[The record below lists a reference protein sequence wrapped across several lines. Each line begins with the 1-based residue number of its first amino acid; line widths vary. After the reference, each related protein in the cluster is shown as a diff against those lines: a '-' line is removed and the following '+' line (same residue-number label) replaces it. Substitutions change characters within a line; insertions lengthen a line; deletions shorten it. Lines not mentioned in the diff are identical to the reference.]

1 MAANVSVSNT
11 TGLYIGS
18 GATSILNSAQQLLT
32 ILDNNGN
39 VNFALDSVT
48 SNTTVKAYF
57 IGNTSVYSNA
67 NVAAFLPTYS
77 GTLSPSAIYTN
88 GYFYANGQPF
98 VGTAGSSYGNA
109 NVAVYLASNTDPT
122 ISNLNANAAVQ
133 AVQIN
138 SITANVGTINAN
150 LGAFETYANVQFGTI
165 NANLGAFETYA
176 NATFATASSVQTLNA
191 NLGAYQIYANANA
204 ASQATSINTINANLG
219 AFETYANLYIG
230 ANAYGNVQVAQFLPT
245 YSGNLTALNL
255 VLAGN
260 LTVNGTTTS
269 INYNEY
275 VAGQLVANA
284 TTPSISTTTGALIVD
299 GGAGIAGNVWAGNI
313 ITANGVFW
321 ANGTAY
327 LTGSY
332 GNTQVAAYMPIYTG
346 SLGGTITNPSGNLAY
361 GANLTISA
369 NNNSSSD
376 LLQIF
381 GSYQGNIQIQN
392 SKWIKLA
399 STSYGGVD
407 FSTTPLVS
415 IPQGNVNIAYTP
427 YTPFTGGWLTVSNTA
442 TVGNLI
448 TTSGVFW
455 ANGTAY
461 STGISTYG
469 NTQVTALLSTYNIP
483 VQGTS
488 LSTNGAVVADS
499 VGAQSSSNTVFGAGT
514 PSGALSAQAGGL
526 GVAKDAYIKGT
537 ANVGNLQSSGTVTTT
552 SGIFWA
558 NGTNY
563 STTVPGTYG
572 NTQVGQYLTSGATA
586 ITANLGNVISTS
598 GYFWANGTAY
608 STGSSFTGNL
618 AGSTLYDSVNQRVFA
633 NAFPLSTP
641 SNSVNGNNFSNF
653 LLNAPIY
660 TSGVLQAPISPT
672 AAQSFSSLVFGM
684 AQTGNVALQA
694 SGQTTNNRNTTN
706 ALFYSQF
713 LPTGSNTFALQDR
726 VRGVVVNA
734 DIVMNS
740 KTWGTPTSSAQGSTT
755 TVGINGGTTLLGN
768 GTVAASMG
776 VNSLVQIIPSAN
788 SQANVQYASGSFSQV
803 ALINT
808 NGTTAQ
814 ANVAYARLIAGS
826 ITGFSANLTVQNAVG
841 LHTYS
846 GWAGTSIGTG
856 STTGAFKSYA
866 LLNEDAST
874 VIQTNGNVT
883 VTGNLIMRGYQE
895 TVVSGTGGGALFF
908 NVSGGTIQQFTLT
921 SSISSITFTNLPP
934 GGSVTLILIQGGS
947 GGYTLTTTGIK
958 YAGGSSTLST
968 AVGAIDMLN
977 VLYDGT
983 NYYGSLVKGYV

>member
-1 MAANVSVSNT
+1 MAANVSVGNT

-18 GATSILNSAQQLLT
+18 GAVSVLNSAQQLLT
-32 ILDNNGN
+32 VLDNNGN

-165 NANLGAFETYA
+165 NANLGA
-176 NATFATASSVQTLNA
+176 
-191 NLGAYQIYANANA
+191 YQIYANANA

-255 VLAGN
+255 VLTGN

-284 TTPSISTTTGALIVD
+284 TTPSTSTTTGALIVD

-321 ANGTAY
+321 ANGVGY
-327 LTGSY
+327 GNSY

-361 GANLTISA
+361 GANLTIRA

-376 LLQIF
+376 LIQIN
-381 GSYQGNIQIQN
+381 GSIQGNIQQ
-392 SKWIKLA
+392 SAKWITFQSGLYG
-399 STSYGGVD
+399 SPITGGVD
-407 FSTTPLVS
+407 FSYTPLVS
-415 IPQGNVNIAYTP
+415 IPTGNVNIAYGIGVAPTV
-427 YTPFTGGWLTVSNTA
+427 TGGWLTVSNTA

-461 STGISTYG
+461 SSGGSTYG

-488 LSTNGAVVADS
+488 LSTNGAVVADT

-672 AAQSFSSLVFGM
+672 AAQSFSSIVFGM

-776 VNSLVQIIPSAN
+776 VNGAVQIIPSAN

-826 ITGFSANLTVQNAVG
+826 ISGFSANLTVQNAVG

-866 LLNEDAST
+866 VLNEDAGT
-874 VIQTNGNVT
+874 QIQTNGNVT

-921 SSISSITFTNLPP
+921 SNISSITFTNMPP

-977 VLYDGT
+977 VLYDGI